1 MSEPNFDGLDSA
13 AVQEMINRVLARCME
28 PRWREAWWSSDLPQ
42 GLTPRK
48 LLDTSRYTELWLI
61 ADAQCDPD
69 TRYVAVVNLN

>member
-1 MSEPNFDGLDSA
+1 
-13 AVQEMINRVLARCME
+13 ME